1 MLKIHFINVGKGN
14 CTVIDFPSGNLT
26 VIDTDNSRNSE
37 ENDLT
42 DPVEYIKEKFPNRPI
57 FRLIVTHPDMDHLS
71 GMEEIDDNFSVLNF
85 WDTENNKKLS
95 DEDLD
100 NAPYYEK
107 EDWKTYQK
115 YRKSESE
122 PKCLFLYRNGTG
134 DYWNSD
140 GIKILSPSKTLV
152 KKANDSGE
160 YNHLSYV
167 LSVNYNGYKILFGG
181 DATVAAWNDIKD
193 NVNAEDLKANL
204 FLAPHHGSTHNV
216 NKDVFDIID
225 PDYVV
230 ASVIKKVDYDYA
242 YYSGLANKQVL
253 STKHYGNIS
262 FHINDQGKVEHIY
275 VEKNAGK

>member
-26 VIDTDNSRNSE
+26 VIDTDNSRNSD

-100 NAPYYEK
+100 TAPYYEK
-107 EDWKTYQK
+107 GDWKTYQK
-115 YRKSESE
+115 YRKSESD

-140 GIKILSPSKTLV
+140 GIKILSPSKALV

-167 LSVNYNGYKILFGG
+167 LSINYNGYKILLGG
-181 DATVAAWNDIKD
+181 DATIAAWNDIQD
-193 NVNAEDLKANL
+193 NVNTEDLKADL

-216 NKDVFDIID
+216 NKDVFADID

-230 ASVIKKVDYDYA
+230 VSVIKKVEYDYA
-242 YYSGLANKQVL
+242 YYSSLANKKVL
-253 STKHYGNIS
+253 STKHYGTIS
-262 FHINDQGKVEHIY
+262 FHINEKGKVEHIY
-275 VEKNAGK
+275 VEKNAGN